1 MNKFVPAIGESDF
14 LLLREAGY
22 GYVDKTSFARD
33 LLADS
38 SKVLLFPRPRRFGKT
53 LALSMLNYFFR
64 RSDRDLSP
72 LFAGLDVTRDAQ
84 AMRHFQKH
92 PVLFVTF
99 KDVKARSFAAA
110 MTGIREQIVGAFA
123 EHRHL
128 LDQGKLDPT
137 QARHFQRVLDGEAG
151 DDELQYAFKWLS
163 QALHAHHGERVVIL
177 IDEYDTPVQSG
188 YANGFFD
195 DVVGFFR
202 NFFSAAL
209 KDNSSLFKAVM
220 TGILR
225 VSRENMFSGLNH
237 IETHSITDEPYADAF
252 GFTESEVASIV
263 LPERLEEARSW
274 YNGYLFGGRVIYN
287 PWSIL
292 HFIKYG
298 KLKPYW
304 VNTGSS
310 DLIEMLA
317 LKRGLGLS
325 EQSEALLRGESIE
338 VPIDSNIVLRDIE
351 LRKEAF
357 WNFLLFSGYLKLVEL
372 RLDVGRY
379 HGKLAIP
386 NIEVKIVY
394 EDLFRLW
401 LEKADPQSAYVDGLV
416 RALLEGDAGTV
427 QETLEHI
434 LLKAMSYFDAGGDQ
448 PEKLYHGLMLGLLVH
463 LEKQYDIRSNRES
476 GFGRADMLMIPKTP
490 GKPGVVL
497 EFKVPDK
504 RKSVDVTLRDA
515 ALQVRKR
522 KYATEAAAAGADPV
536 HEYAIVFDGKEAW
549 VKLVDDA
556 LATTP

>member
-14 LLLREAGY
+14 QLLREAGY
-22 GYVDKTSFARD
+22 GYVDKTSFVRD
-33 LLADS
+33 VLADS

-53 LALSMLNYFFR
+53 LALSTLHHFLR
-64 RSDRDLSP
+64 KSDRDLSH
-72 LFAGLDVTRDAQ
+72 LFAGLAVTRDAH

-92 PVLFVTF
+92 PVVFVTF
-99 KDVKARSFAAA
+99 KDVKAKTFEDALLGIAKQVESACDANREVIAALPSG
-110 MTGIREQIVGAFA
+110 TGQTDRL
-123 EHRHL
+123 RKL
-128 LDQGKLDPT
+128 L
-137 QARHFQRVLDGEAG
+137 AG
-151 DDELQYAFKWLS
+151 TASKGDLETSLFDLS
-163 QALHAHHGERVVIL
+163 QALHAYHGERVVIL

-202 NFFSAAL
+202 NFFSSAL

-237 IETHSITDEPYADAF
+237 IETHSIADEPYADAF
-252 GFTESEVASIV
+252 GFTEEEVAAIV

-292 HFIKYG
+292 HFIKYE

-338 VPIDSNIVLRDIE
+338 VSIDSNIVLRDIE

-372 RLDVGRY
+372 KLEVGRY
-379 HGKLAIP
+379 QGKLAIP

-401 LEKADPQSAYVDGLV
+401 LEKADPHSGYIDALVSGL
-416 RALLEGDAGTV
+416 LKGDARTV
-427 QETLEHI
+427 QETLEHV
-434 LLKAMSYFDAGGDQ
+434 LLAAMSYFDAGGDQ

-476 GFGRADMLMIPKTP
+476 DFGRADMLMIPKTP

-504 RKSVDVTLRDA
+504 RKSVDATLKDA
-515 ALQVRKR
+515 AQQVRTR
-522 KYATEAAAAGADPV
+522 KYAMEVAAAGADPV
-536 HEYAIVFDGKEAW
+536 FEYAIVFDGKEAW

-556 LATTP
+556 LAT

>member
-53 LALSMLNYFFR
+53 LALSMLNHFLR
-64 RSDRDLSP
+64 KSDRDLSH
-72 LFAGLDVTRDAQ
+72 LFAGLDVTRDAP

-99 KDVKARSFAAA
+99 KDVKAKTFDEALQGIAKQVELACDANREVIDALP
-110 MTGIREQIVGAFA
+110 TGTGQTERL
-123 EHRHL
+123 RKL
-128 LDQGKLDPT
+128 LAGTAGKSDLETSLFD
-137 QARHFQRVLDGEAG
+137 
-151 DDELQYAFKWLS
+151 LS
-163 QALHAHHGERVVIL
+163 QALHAYHGERVVIL

-252 GFTESEVASIV
+252 GFTESEVAAIV

-274 YNGYLFGGRVIYN
+274 YNGYLFGGCVIYN

-292 HFIKYG
+292 HFIKHG

-372 RLDVGRY
+372 KLEVGEY
-379 HGKLAIP
+379 IGKLAIP
-386 NIEVKIVY
+386 NIEIRLVY
-394 EDLFRLW
+394 RSMFKLW
-401 LEKADPQSAYVDGLV
+401 LERSDPESAYVDGLV
-416 RALLEGDAGTV
+416 RGLLEGDAGTV

-504 RKSVDVTLRDA
+504 RKPVDVTLKEA
-515 ALQVRKR
+515 AQQVRKR
-522 KYATEAAAAGADPV
+522 KYATEVAAAGADPV

-556 LATTP
+556 LATT

>member
-1 MNKFVPAIGESDF
+1 MNKFVPAIGHSDF
-14 LLLREAGY
+14 LILREANLGY
-22 GYVDKTSFARD
+22 IDKSNFIREV
-33 LLADS
+33 LADPAL
-38 SKVLLFPRPRRFGKT
+38 VLLFPRPRRFGKT

-64 RSDRDLSP
+64 KSNRDLSH

-84 AMRHFQKH
+84 AMRHFQKY

-110 MTGIREQIVGAFA
+110 MTGIREQLVSAFA
-123 EHRHL
+123 EHRYL
-128 LDQGKLDPT
+128 LDEGKLDPT
-137 QARHFQRVLDGEAG
+137 QAKRFQRVLSGEA
-151 DDELQYAFKWLS
+151 DEVELHYAFKWLS
-163 QALHAHHGERVVIL
+163 QALHEHHGERVVIL

-237 IETHSITDEPYADAF
+237 IMVHSIMDTRYSTSF
-252 GFTESEVASIV
+252 GFTEEEVASIIE
-263 LPERLEEARSW
+263 PERLQEVRSW
-274 YNGYLFGGRVIYN
+274 YNGYLFGGNVIYN

-292 HFIKYG
+292 YYIREG
-298 KLKPYW
+298 LLKPYW
-304 VNTGSS
+304 VNTASNE
-310 DLIEMLA
+310 LIETLA

-325 EQSEALLRGESIE
+325 EQSEALLRGETIE

-351 LRKEAF
+351 LRPEAF
-357 WNFLLFSGYLKLVEL
+357 WNFLLFSGYLKLVDLKLE
-372 RLDVGRY
+372 VGEYSGR
-379 HGKLAIP
+379 LAIP
-386 NIEVKIVY
+386 NIEVSIVY
-394 EDLFRLW
+394 RSMFKLW
-401 LEKADPQSAYVDGLV
+401 LERSDPQFAYTDGLV
-416 RALLEGDAGTV
+416 RALLEGDPGTV

-434 LLKAMSYFDAGGDQ
+434 LLKAMSYFDAGGDK
-448 PEKLYHGLMLGLLVH
+448 PEKLYHGLMLGLLLH

-504 RKSVDVTLRDA
+504 RKSVDATLKDA
-515 ALQVRKR
+515 ATQVRKR
-522 KYATEAAAAGADPV
+522 KYATEVAAAGADPV
-536 HEYAIVFDGKEAW
+536 YEYAIVFDGKEAW

-556 LATTP
+556 LAVT